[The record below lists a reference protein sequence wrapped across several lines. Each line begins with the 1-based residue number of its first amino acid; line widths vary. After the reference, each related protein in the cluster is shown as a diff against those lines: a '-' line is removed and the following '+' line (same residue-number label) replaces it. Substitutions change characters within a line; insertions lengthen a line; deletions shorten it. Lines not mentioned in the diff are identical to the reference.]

1 MSATADQQ
9 YMEEYDEYNY
19 GVEFTKIEGRM
30 KAGGHAKHKDTKEKQ
45 KFSPSGNVR
54 KVVSNIQNAEKK
66 DKEMRKR
73 AGST

>member
-1 MSATADQQ
+1 MSAADQQ
-9 YMEEYDEYNY
+9 YMEDFDEYNY

-30 KAGGHAKHKDTKEKQ
+30 KDGGHAKHKGTKDRQ
-45 KFSPSGNVR
+45 RFSPSGNVR

-66 DKEMRKR
+66 GKEMRKR